1 MMNYTSLNIG
11 TPPKLIPIKA
21 AAEYLGVTNYFLRTG
36 IKNGTVLFIR
46 SGCKY
51 YIAVDVLI
59 DSLKQRNNNA

>member
-11 TPPKLIPIKA
+11 APPKLMPIKA
-21 AAEYLGVTNYFLRTG
+21 AAEYLGVTNYFLRIG
-36 IKNGTVLFIR
+36 IKNGTVPFIR

-51 YIAVDVLI
+51 YIAVDVLM